1 MASQGGA
8 LVRIASQKSEYKLIW
23 LLSWPVMLSNISQP
37 LLGLVDIA
45 VIGHLPDSRFLAAV
59 AIGTTI
65 FSFVYWSFG
74 FLRMG
79 TTGMIAQL
87 VGAQDGSANRTVLA
101 QSIVLALLI
110 ALTLLLLQQ
119 PIIETALLLLA
130 PDQQV
135 LPQAQVYAEIRIF
148 GAPAVLCNYVLLG
161 WFVGNQNTKVLL
173 ILLVSTNLL
182 NIVLDVL
189 AGNVLGMRAE
199 GLAYATVISE
209 YFGLAVAC
217 WYCRKMLR
225 KVSGAIVYSAL
236 TQLQQYYPIIK
247 VNRYLFVRTILLLLA
262 MSFFTAQGAKLGAD
276 TLAANAVL
284 MTFVMLISHVLDG
297 FAHALEALTG
307 KAIGAGNLG
316 KFYQLVSA
324 AAVCSLGVAL
334 FFSILFYLLGD
345 FFIHALTSIVA
356 VREIAS
362 DYLPW
367 LVAMPLI
374 AVTSYLLDGVF
385 IGATQVQ
392 LMQNAMLISVAL
404 VYFPVWY
411 FTQGWL
417 NHGLWIA
424 LLSLYAGRG
433 VTSCIG
439 FYRLSKSQRWLAK
452 TA

>member
-1 MASQGGA
+1 M
-8 LVRIASQKSEYKLIW
+8 LIATQRRDYKLIW

-65 FSFVYWSFG
+65 FSVVYWSFG

-101 QSIVLALLI
+101 QSIILALAI
-110 ALTLLLLQQ
+110 ALLLLILQR
-119 PIIETALLLLA
+119 PIIDAAMYLLA

-135 LPQAQVYAEIRIF
+135 MPQAQAYANIRIF

-173 ILLVSTNLL
+173 VLLVGTNLL
-182 NIVLDVL
+182 NIVLDVI
-189 AGNVLGMRAE
+189 AVNVLGMRAE

-209 YFGLAVAC
+209 YFGLVLGLF
-217 WYCRKMLR
+217 YCRQMLR
-225 KVSGAIVYSAL
+225 KVSGEIVYSAL
-236 TQLQQYYPIIK
+236 TQMKQYYPIIK

-307 KAIGAGNLG
+307 KAIGGGDMG
-316 KFYQLVSA
+316 KFYQLVGA
-324 AAVCSLGVAL
+324 AAVCSVAVAISFSL
-334 FFSILFYLLGD
+334 FFYLLGD
-345 FFIHALTSIVA
+345 IFIQMLTSIEV
-356 VREIAS
+356 VQKIAS

-367 LVAMPLI
+367 LVVMPLI

-411 FTQGWL
+411 LTQTYL
-417 NHGLWIA
+417 NHGLWVA
-424 LLSLYAGRG
+424 LLSLYLGRG

-439 FYRLSKSQRWLAK
+439 FYRLSKNRRWLLHANQVH
-452 TA
+452 

>member
-1 MASQGGA
+1 M
-8 LVRIASQKSEYKLIW
+8 LVTTQRRDYKLIW

-65 FSFVYWSFG
+65 FAFVYWSFG

-79 TTGMIAQL
+79 TTGMIAQI

-101 QSIVLALLI
+101 QSLLLALVI
-110 ALTLLLLQQ
+110 ALLLIVLQQ
-119 PIIETALLLLA
+119 PIIEAALYLLA

-135 LPQAQVYAEIRIF
+135 MPQAQVYANIRIF

-173 ILLVSTNLL
+173 ILLVGTNLL
-182 NIVLDVL
+182 NIVLDVV
-189 AGNVLGMRAE
+189 AVNVLGMRAE

-209 YFGLAVAC
+209 YFGLFLAL
-217 WYCRKMLR
+217 WYCRIMLR
-225 KVSGAIVYSAL
+225 KVSGDIVYSAL
-236 TQLQQYYPIIK
+236 KQLKQYYPIIK

-307 KAIGAGNLG
+307 KAIGGG
-316 KFYQLVSA
+316 DMDKFYQLVSA
-324 AAVCSLGVAL
+324 AAVYSLAVAVL
-334 FFSILFYLLGD
+334 FSLVFYLLGD
-345 FFIHALTSIVA
+345 IFIQLLTSIEA
-356 VREIAS
+356 VQKIAS

-367 LVAMPLI
+367 LVALPLI

-385 IGATQVQ
+385 IGATQVRV
-392 LMQNAMLISVAL
+392 MQNAMLVSVGL

-411 FTQGWL
+411 FTQHWL

-433 VTSCIG
+433 ITSCIG
-439 FYRLSKSQRWLAK
+439 FYRLSKNRRWLPG
-452 TA
+452 TDQEN